1 MKEQIERVQD
11 YFKNK
16 LLSNEFVIVKIDQYQ
31 LEILIDDHF
40 NFTLWIGNFDLPC
53 TLKNNTLS
61 QSFMDL
67 KLTDENSEDLHAI
80 LYPTIMKHRQ
90 EVLIAKK
97 IEELEDLKKSL
108 L

>member
-31 LEILIDDHF
+31 IEILIDDHF
-40 NFTLWIGNFDLPC
+40 NFTLWIGNFDIPG
-53 TLKNNTLS
+53 TVNQNTILK

-80 LYPTIMKHRQ
+80 LYPTIIKHRK
-90 EVLIAKK
+90 EVLLAEKTQ
-97 IEELEDLKKSL
+97 ELENLKKSL
-108 L
+108 

>member
-31 LEILIDDHF
+31 IEILIDDYF
-40 NFTLWIGNFDLPC
+40 DFTFWIGNLDLPHS
-53 TLKNNTLS
+53 LKNNTLK

-67 KLTDENSEDLHAI
+67 KLTDKNSEDLHAI
-80 LYPTIMKHRQ
+80 LYSTIMTYRK
-90 EVLIAKK
+90 EVLLAEKTN
-97 IEELEDLKKSL
+97 ELENLKKSL
-108 L
+108 S

>member
-31 LEILIDDHF
+31 IEILIDDHF
-40 NFTLWIGNFDLPC
+40 DFTFWIGNLDLPHS
-53 TLKNNTLS
+53 LKNNTLK

-67 KLTDENSEDLHAI
+67 KLTDKNSEKLHAI
-80 LYPTIMKHRQ
+80 LYPTIMTYRK
-90 EVLIAKK
+90 EVLLAEKTN
-97 IEELEDLKKSL
+97 ELENLKKSL
-108 L
+108 S